1 MLFNFPNNTEAVC
14 LGFCSSTAIS
24 IKKMCMAAIFLP
36 QLRRKEGKSKAVL
49 LSDEILKQLHRP
61 ISLKAS
67 FILSSSSLQALLKWS
82 ANSFNNCEQVSQ
94 KPEAM
99 TASCTRSRHLSIL
112 HNLHVDTP
120 TAVSRD
126 CKVNLDYRKYLALLA
141 LKFLHLD
148 TTLKVKLIVTRN
160 KY

>member
-1 MLFNFPNNTEAVC
+1 MLFNFPNNTLPRFLFFHC
-14 LGFCSSTAIS
+14 DFH
-24 IKKMCMAAIFLP
+24 KKIRMAAIFLP

-67 FILSSSSLQALLKWS
+67 FILISSSLQALLKWS
-82 ANSFNNCEQVSQ
+82 ANSFNNCEQVLQ
-94 KPEAM
+94 NPEAM
-99 TASCTRSRHLSIL
+99 TASCTRSPHLSIL
-112 HNLHVDTP
+112 RNLHVDTP

-126 CKVNLDYRKYLALLA
+126 CKVNLDYGKYLALLA
-141 LKFLHLD
+141 FFFFLHLD
-148 TTLKVKLIVTRN
+148 TTLKVKLIVTLN

>member
-1 MLFNFPNNTEAVC
+1 MLFNFPNNTLPRFLFFHC
-14 LGFCSSTAIS
+14 DFH
-24 IKKMCMAAIFLP
+24 KKNFLP

-67 FILSSSSLQALLKWS
+67 FILISSSLQALLKWS
-82 ANSFNNCEQVSQ
+82 ANSFNNCEQVLQ
-94 KPEAM
+94 NPEAM
-99 TASCTRSRHLSIL
+99 TASCTRSPHLSIL

-126 CKVNLDYRKYLALLA
+126 CKVNLDYGKYLALLA
-141 LKFLHLD
+141 FFFFASRHNFKSKTYCD
-148 TTLKVKLIVTRN
+148 T
-160 KY
+160 